1 MEVKVKTEKLQSQSS
16 NRKKVASKQPDADS
30 MLLHLNRTIRGGN

>member
-16 NRKKVASKQPDADS
+16 KCKKMASNEPDADS